1 MSQKSSFKEIINS
14 ETPVVI
20 DFYAD
25 WCGPCKT
32 YSPTIAK
39 LKDEMGD
46 DVKVIKI
53 DVDKNQP
60 LSQKLQVRSIPT
72 TMIFRKGELKWRAAG
87 VQPLSMLKK
96 MVEAAVE

>member
-14 ETPVVI
+14 DIPVLI

-39 LKDEMGD
+39 LKDEMGGEI
-46 DVKVIKI
+46 KVIKI
-53 DVDKNQP
+53 DVDQNQP

-72 TMIFRKGELKWRAAG
+72 TMIFRNGELKWRASG

-96 MVEAAVE
+96 MVEAAAE